1 MKKIITAIGNEVLN
15 KKLKNKNDF
24 EVIVEDIQY
33 KEGLTYGYNHSSE
46 WAKKDLAEHYIE
58 VVKKYYLNE
67 YDPNKLYL

>member
-33 KEGLTYGYNHSSE
+33 KEGI
-46 WAKKDLAEHYIE
+46 IE
-58 VVKKYYLNE
+58 YLK
-67 YDPNKLYL
+67 PLPFGSGLLL